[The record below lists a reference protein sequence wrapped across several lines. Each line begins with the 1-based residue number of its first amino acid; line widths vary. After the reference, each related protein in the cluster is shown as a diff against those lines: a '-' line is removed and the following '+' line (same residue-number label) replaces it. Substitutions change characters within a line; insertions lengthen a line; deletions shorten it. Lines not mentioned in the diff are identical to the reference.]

1 MSSKE
6 QAVTEIVAKMSSL
19 PEDADWEFLSERMRL
34 LAGIE
39 KARAD
44 VRAGRVYTTTQI
56 KTDLRE
62 WLKK

>member
-6 QAVTEIVAKMSSL
+6 QAVAGMVAEMQSL
-19 PEDADWEFLSERMRL
+19 PDDANWQFLSERVRL

-44 VRAGRVYTTTQI
+44 VRAGRTFTTTEI
-56 KTDLRE
+56 KADLRE
-62 WLKK
+62 WLKR

>member
-1 MSSKE
+1 
-6 QAVTEIVAKMSSL
+6 MSSL
-19 PEDADWEFLSERMRL
+19 PEDADWEFRSERMRL

>member
-6 QAVTEIVAKMSSL
+6 QAVTEIVAEMSSL
-19 PEDADWEFLSERMRL
+19 PEDSDWQFLSERMRL

>member
-6 QAVTEIVAKMSSL
+6 QAVAEIVTEMRSL
-19 PEDADWEFLSERMRL
+19 PEDADWQCLSDHMRL

-44 VRAGRVYTTTQI
+44 VRAGHIYTTAQI
-56 KTDLRE
+56 KADLHE

>member
-6 QAVTEIVAKMSSL
+6 QAVTEIVAEISSL

>member
-6 QAVTEIVAKMSSL
+6 QAVIEMVAEMQSL
-19 PEDADWEFLSERMRL
+19 PEDADWRFFSEHVRM

-44 VRAGRVYTTTQI
+44 VRAGRVSTTAQI
-56 KTDLRE
+56 KADLHE

>member
-1 MSSKE
+1 MSNKE
-6 QAVTEIVAKMSSL
+6 QAVAEIVAEVKSL
-19 PEDADWEFLSERMRL
+19 PEDADWAALSERVRL

-44 VRAGRVYTTTQI
+44 VRAGRIYTTAQV
-56 KTDLRE
+56 KSDLRE

>member
-6 QAVTEIVAKMSSL
+6 QAVTEIVAEMRSL
-19 PEDADWEFLSERMRL
+19 PDDADWEFLSERMRL

>member
-1 MSSKE
+1 MSNKE
-6 QAVTEIVAKMSSL
+6 TAIAEIAEEMKMLPDDANWQALTERV
-19 PEDADWEFLSERMRL
+19 RL
-34 LAGIE
+34 LAGLE

-56 KTDLRE
+56 KSDLRE